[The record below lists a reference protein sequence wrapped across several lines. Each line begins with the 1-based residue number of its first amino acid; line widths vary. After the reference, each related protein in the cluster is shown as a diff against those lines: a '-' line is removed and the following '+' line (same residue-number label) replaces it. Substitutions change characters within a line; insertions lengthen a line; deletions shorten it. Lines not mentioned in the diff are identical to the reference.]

1 METKEQKQAYQ
12 IALNSYYG
20 SKGYSNGIIYTQQD
34 YQKLYQEMIS
44 EKIIEKRN
52 QKINQ
57 ILEEKLDNGK

>member
-1 METKEQKQAYQ
+1 METKEQKQALQ

-20 SKGYSNGIIYTQQD
+20 YYQGSNGRIYPQQD

-44 EKIIEKRN
+44 EQIIEKRN

-57 ILEEKLDNGK
+57 ILDDEWTTI

>member
-20 SKGYSNGIIYTQQD
+20 YQGSNGRIYPQQD

-44 EKIIEKRN
+44 EQIIEKRN

-57 ILEEKLDNGK
+57 ILDDESTSI

>member
-20 SKGYSNGIIYTQQD
+20 SNGRIYPQQD

-44 EKIIEKRN
+44 EQIIEKRN

-57 ILEEKLDNGK
+57 ILDDEWTTI